1 MPHDDT
7 QPSAPAIPD
16 TVFEL
21 ARAHFAAAGQTLRN
35 LRRDFHEWHLG
46 RPHYALWAIDVDL
59 PVVRKLTEQAAGQ
72 LGDVLLDGYRRQ
84 PHITLALCGFP
95 TQQPV
100 LPDDFGP
107 AELERQLDTLQRLA
121 GAPFAVDIGGL
132 ASFTSAPF
140 LAVRDVDGGIG
151 RLRQALC
158 GLRAEPGGPYT
169 PHVTVGLYGG
179 EWPTGP
185 LLERLDEGCRD
196 RVHCAVTRLSL
207 MAYAAS
213 DIGGPLATL
222 GEFDLAHRRW
232 EGSNPRTFPSAKHNG
247 DLPIFAATLKNA
259 DQSVT

>member
-1 MPHDDT
+1 MPIRDEPASDR
-7 QPSAPAIPD
+7 AIPNS
-16 TVFEL
+16 VFER
-21 ARAHFAAAGQTLRN
+21 AREHFAAAGQTLRN
-35 LRRDFHEWHLG
+35 VRRDFHEWHLG

-59 PVVRKLTEQAAGQ
+59 PAVRSLAEQAAGQ

-107 AELERQLDTLQRLA
+107 AGLDWQLDALLRLA
-121 GAPFAVDIGGL
+121 GAPFMVEIGGL

-158 GLRAEPGGPYT
+158 GPRAEPGGPYT

-185 LLERLDEGCRD
+185 LLERLDEGGRD
-196 RVHCAVTRLSL
+196 RVRCAVTRLSL
-207 MAYAAS
+207 MVYAAS
-213 DIGGPLATL
+213 DIGGPLTTL
-222 GEFDLAHRRW
+222 GEFDLAHRCW
-232 EGSNPRTFPSAKHNG
+232 EGSNPRIFPSAVHSG
-247 DLPIFAATLKNA
+247 DLPIFAAT
-259 DQSVT
+259 